1 MNRSGP
7 AGMGGETLLGREGR
21 PAHTWGMVEGEGC
34 CQQRREVGEEKWGDV
49 CSVESSP
56 ERTGRPAGKRGSGT
70 SQPGW
75 NLTF

>member
-7 AGMGGETLLGREGR
+7 AGMGGGN
-21 PAHTWGMVEGEGC
+21 PHGEGKEAGPHMGGGGGGRLLP
-34 CQQRREVGEEKWGDV
+34 QRREVGEEKWGEV

-70 SQPGW
+70 SQPGR
-75 NLTF
+75 NLI